1 MKNKIILLFT
11 IVSLVAIIRVFLL
24 IKTNNYKEE
33 INITYGLTAPRGR
46 ILDINGK
53 VLVDNK
59 GVKSLIF
66 NSYNL
71 VFDTCEILKCL

>member
-11 IVSLVAIIRVFLL
+11 IISLISIIRVFSL
-24 IKTNNYKEE
+24 IKNNDYKEE
-33 INITYGLTAPRGR
+33 NNIIYGLTAPRGR

-59 GVKSLIF
+59 GVKS
-66 NSYNL
+66 
-71 VFDTCEILKCL
+71 